1 MLSLEHALQEKGL
14 RKIAGVD
21 EAGRGPLA
29 GPVVAAAVILSPGE
43 FSAEIT
49 DSKRLSPKKR
59 LVAYEEILSTCSVG
73 VGIASVEEFDRFNI
87 LQATFL
93 AMLRAVEDLPEIP
106 DFCLVDGPH
115 PIRDLKIMQQ
125 PVVRGDGL
133 SLSIAAA
140 SIVAKVERDRL
151 MEDYDRL
158 YPQYNFG
165 RNKGYPTKEHR
176 EAIRVNG
183 YCPIHRRFFRGVG
196 S

>member
-59 LVAYEEILSTCSVG
+59 LAAYEEILSTCSVG
-73 VGIASVEEFDRFNI
+73 VGIASVETDRFNI
-87 LQATFL
+87 LRPRFWPCCGRWKTC
-93 AMLRAVEDLPEIP
+93 LRYP

-125 PVVRGDGL
+125 PVVAR
-133 SLSIAAA
+133 
-140 SIVAKVERDRL
+140 
-151 MEDYDRL
+151 
-158 YPQYNFG
+158 
-165 RNKGYPTKEHR
+165 
-176 EAIRVNG
+176 
-183 YCPIHRRFFRGVG
+183 
-196 S
+196 